1 MRIRHLPETLVNRI
15 AAGEVIERPAAAVK
29 ELVENSLDAGASTLE
44 IDISEGGKSRIIVS
58 DDGEG
63 MSCEELKAALD
74 RHATSKLMD
83 DNLLNIGYLGFR
95 GEALPSIAAVSR
107 MSVKTKSKEGSG
119 WQINVEG
126 GKKFEP
132 LPCGHPTGTQV
143 EVRDLFYATPAR
155 LKFLK
160 SERAEFNAVKDT
172 VSRLAMAFPNVAFK
186 FTHNGKTILRFS
198 ANSNSSERLSEVIG
212 REFGENSMMIDEM
225 HENIRVSGLAGLP
238 TYSRGNSLHQFLFV
252 NGRPVRDKLL
262 LGALRGAYADV
273 MAHDRYA
280 AAALFIDIPSDQ
292 VDVNVHPSKAEVRF
306 RDPSLVRRL
315 IVTSIQNSLREY
327 GRRTATNVIGTLQK
341 SYGRAPS
348 YQGARPTVSAQ
359 GNLAEAVHEFYA
371 PVMDIE
377 PSARNHS
384 SCNLP
389 DKDPLG
395 EENYPLGAALGQVHE
410 NYIISQTEKG
420 IAIVDQ
426 HAAHERLTYE
436 KLKEQYHEGKV
447 TAQLLLTPEIV
458 DTGKDAAEVLL
469 GYSQTFSAL
478 GLELESFGPGTISV
492 RSVPEILAGRIEI
505 KRLIEDII
513 DELEDNKTCKGL
525 EERINS
531 VLSRMSCHGSVRAG
545 RKLNAEE
552 MNHLLRQME
561 KSPFS
566 GQCNHGRP
574 TYIELKLSDIEKL
587 FGRK

>member
-1 MRIRHLPETLVNRI
+1 
-15 AAGEVIERPAAAVK
+15 
-29 ELVENSLDAGASTLE
+29 
-44 IDISEGGKSRIIVS
+44 
-58 DDGEG
+58 
-63 MSCEELKAALD
+63 
-74 RHATSKLMD
+74 
-83 DNLLNIGYLGFR
+83 
-95 GEALPSIAAVSR
+95 
-107 MSVKTKSKEGSG
+107 
-119 WQINVEG
+119 
-126 GKKFEP
+126 
-132 LPCGHPTGTQV
+132 
-143 EVRDLFYATPAR
+143 
-155 LKFLK
+155 
-160 SERAEFNAVKDT
+160 
-172 VSRLAMAFPNVAFK
+172 
-186 FTHNGKTILRFS
+186 
-198 ANSNSSERLSEVIG
+198 
-212 REFGENSMMIDEM
+212 
-225 HENIRVSGLAGLP
+225 
-238 TYSRGNSLHQFLFV
+238 
-252 NGRPVRDKLL
+252 
-262 LGALRGAYADV
+262 
-273 MAHDRYA
+273 
-280 AAALFIDIPSDQ
+280 
-292 VDVNVHPSKAEVRF
+292 
-306 RDPSLVRRL
+306 
-315 IVTSIQNSLREY
+315 
-327 GRRTATNVIGTLQK
+327 
-341 SYGRAPS
+341 
-348 YQGARPTVSAQ
+348 
-359 GNLAEAVHEFYA
+359 
-371 PVMDIE
+371 MDIE